1 MFIFQTPPQMREKGL
16 KMSLGVFARR
26 SSVLDQTGADGQEAP
41 GGACRQ
47 HGQVP
52 LRGVGQPH
60 AHHPLAQER
69 QRLQGRA
76 AHGRHQ
82 GQPGNSRF
90 GLRRSCLTPTLP
102 IGLCFTQSSKRSPG
116 VPLIFSYDAR
126 RWPEDLRLA
135 KSRTKLWRG
144 GWIWLKRRQG
154 DSVLRLCATDVIGFH
169 F

>member
-82 GQPGNSRF
+82 GQPGNTRF
-90 GLRRSCLTPTLP
+90 GLRRSHHPPDTYASDWALLYAIFQAITGRQKTVTCFIVSLSFYVVMRLKFFFTF
-102 IGLCFTQSSKRSPG
+102 IGHL
-116 VPLIFSYDAR
+116 VPKNTTIINNTVTFFFFLSEKI
-126 RWPEDLRLA
+126 
-135 KSRTKLWRG
+135 
-144 GWIWLKRRQG
+144 
-154 DSVLRLCATDVIGFH
+154 
-169 F
+169 

>member
-1 MFIFQTPPQMREKGL
+1 MFIFQTPPQMLSLQIGEKGL
-16 KMSLGVFARR
+16 KMSLCVFARR

-102 IGLCFTQSSKRSPG
+102 IGLALRNLPSDHRAFRS
-116 VPLIFSYDAR
+116 FSLTTPD
-126 RWPEDLRLA
+126 
-135 KSRTKLWRG
+135 
-144 GWIWLKRRQG
+144 G
-154 DSVLRLCATDVIGFH
+154 DRKTSDWQKAGPSCGAEGEFD
-169 F
+169 